1 MIKLQHACVYTCGA
15 KIPLVSLLVEMAAF
29 RTKLPSFLRG
39 NQELEDSDSLS
50 DQSYLEGQI
59 VTENHNE
66 DDVEHDIDEEEGSE
80 DDVVVDPEDFGIS
93 QALKNQGSCTLKRN
107 QKKKGR
113 KSVWSEESINEVID
127 VICESDYYRKKFQ
140 KFHLLKF
147 QRLILSLMAQMSVL
161 VTVQQLQPQKTN
173 KEHYVPTKKGTKK
186 ENANYLLKEAVA
198 TFNSF
203 VAQDPTKVLIAYFR
217 EENALN
223 RKHEMELAQ
232 MQMQMWQTI
241 LMATMG
247 QQQNIHQP
255 QKRPA
260 STQASTQP
268 NIHSLQNSFC
278 FGGVQTPFEVERNN
292 NDSEYTSWVSYLGQ
306 NDNN

>member
-1 MIKLQHACVYTCGA
+1 M
-15 KIPLVSLLVEMAAF
+15 
-29 RTKLPSFLRG
+29 
-39 NQELEDSDSLS
+39 
-50 DQSYLEGQI
+50 
-59 VTENHNE
+59 
-66 DDVEHDIDEEEGSE
+66 
-80 DDVVVDPEDFGIS
+80 
-93 QALKNQGSCTLKRN
+93 KRS

-113 KSVWSEESINEVID
+113 KSVWSEESINKVID
-127 VICESDYYRKKFQ
+127 VICESDYYRKKLIFINNKATKNSEIYEKVTKDVQDPFASRNSKCLFTVGQVRIKFKACVAACKKAAMMRKTASGIDNFINQ
-140 KFHLLKF
+140 KGYGSWFKKLYPFIESRDSCDPDKGTEPSFEISDINIELDG
-147 QRLILSLMAQMSVL
+147 SNVCSSDSSTAAA
-161 VTVQQLQPQKTN
+161 TKTN
-173 KEHYVPTKKGTKK
+173 KELYVPTKKGTKK

-203 VAQDPTKVLIAYFR
+203 VAQDPTKILIAYFR

-292 NDSEYTSWVSYLGQ
+292 NDSEYKSWVSYLGQ